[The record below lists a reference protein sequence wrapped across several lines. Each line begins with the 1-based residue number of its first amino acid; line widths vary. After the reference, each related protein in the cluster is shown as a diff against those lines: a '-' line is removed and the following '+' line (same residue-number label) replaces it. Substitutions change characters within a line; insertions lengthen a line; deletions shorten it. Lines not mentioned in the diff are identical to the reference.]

1 MVVIGT
7 YGVVVTIVD
16 NCCHCFGKGDG
27 LGTEASLSSMVMMP
41 GVVDASD
48 GGW

>member
-1 MVVIGT
+1 MVIGT
-7 YGVVVTIVD
+7 YGVVVTIVID
-16 NCCHCFGKGDG
+16 HHHCFGKGDG

-41 GVVDASD
+41 GVVDASN

>member
-1 MVVIGT
+1 MVIGT
-7 YGVVVTIVD
+7 YGVVVTIVI
-16 NCCHCFGKGDG
+16 NRHHCFGEGDG
-27 LGTEASLSSMVMMP
+27 LGTEASLSSVVVMP